1 NDARAATASSR
12 NDRSSSVAIMVSFPT
27 ASPSVTGRV
36 SIKPAARKAK
46 FTSRVARTMPGKAR
60 KFAAEGATTSEK
72 TGRRT
77 DDAGS
82 CAETGN
88 VDNAIAKKMRGNDL
102 MASSPRRRLPAPD
115 TADTRQHR
123 QPVRLPQV
131 PC

>member
-1 NDARAATASSR
+1 PCCVHRAS
-12 NDRSSSVAIMVSFPT
+12 VSFPT
-27 ASPSVTGRV
+27 RRSSDL
-36 SIKPAARKAK
+36 
-46 FTSRVARTMPGKAR
+46 GKDR

-115 TADTRQHR
+115 TADTRQDR
-123 QPVRLPQV
+123 KSTRLNSSHV
-131 PC
+131 KISYAV